1 VIPKHLLVNQIL
13 EKSQLLVHRLIVV
26 PMKVAMTMKIMNKNN
41 LQIYTYFFLS
51 CSKKYINPAQI
62 FFFSINT
69 SKNKSRELCLLC
81 CFSSCCSYY
90 SYFLMLLYISSCV
103 PVSWSY
109 RCVLFFCSVCDYFA
123 KNHSLKNIENK
134 QNYNRIYRI
143 KISEQFDE
151 I

>member
-90 SYFLMLLYISSCV
+90 SYFLMLLYISCV

-109 RCVLFFCSVCDYFA
+109 MCVLFFFVLFA
-123 KNHSLKNIENK
+123 IVS
-134 QNYNRIYRI
+134 Q
-143 KISEQFDE
+143 ISFIHFFFDE
-151 I
+151 EYRKHTELNI